1 MDRKITLIF
10 KRSPSQQTIEEFLE
24 KSGVERGWHD
34 LLSDLFNKLF
44 DAGWNGNLMD
54 CKEKFGRLRIYLEA
68 GLEPAVF
75 NQLYEIVREY
85 ERLSEQFCE
94 FCGGFP
100 ARLRTERNWLK
111 TMCDDCVTEDYN
123 HSPGKYKTGLDEILN
138 RE

>member
-1 MDRKITLIF
+1 MDRKITLIS
-10 KRSPSQQTIEEFLE
+10 KQSPSQQTIEEFLE
-24 KSGVERGWHD
+24 KSGVAQGWHD
-34 LLSDLFNKLF
+34 LLSELFNKLF
-44 DAGWNGNLMD
+44 DAGWNGNLIG
-54 CKEKFGRLRIYLEA
+54 CKEKFGCLRIYLEGGV
-68 GLEPAVF
+68 GLAEF

-100 ARLRTERNWLK
+100 ARLRTERGWLK
-111 TMCDDCVTEDYN
+111 TMCDDCVIEDYN